1 MAEITQSAGSYLRPW
16 RNPLGGP
23 FPITHRKQST
33 GGSSLIIRIGTVL
46 GLDPNSTVYAD
57 CVVPSSQTSN
67 TIVST
72 AIVGVAAEGPGAV
85 SGGIASGIGSTNTQG
100 TLIPIWEA
108 NPHMEFMAYTRNG
121 ALASTL
127 VGTPRD
133 LLWDSTNF
141 ITLVNSGASSL
152 STPLNTVIVTELID
166 NIGDTGGRVA
176 FRFCVKD
183 PLSSLSTGCRL
194 AFFR

>member
-1 MAEITQSAGSYLRPW
+1 MAEITQSAGCYIRPW
-16 RNPLGGP
+16 RCPWGA
-23 FPITHRKQST
+23 FPMLSLPQST
-33 GGSSLIIRIGTVL
+33 GGSSLIIRIGEVL
-46 GLDPNSTVYAD
+46 GLDPNSTVYAN
-57 CVVPSSQTSN
+57 CVVPSSLTSN
-67 TIVST
+67 TVVST

-100 TLIPIWEA
+100 TMINIWEA
-108 NPHMEFMAYTRNG
+108 NPNVDFVAYTRG
-121 ALASTL
+121 SALASTL

-141 ITLVNSGASSL
+141 ILLVNSGASSL
-152 STPLNTVIVTELID
+152 STPLNTVQITGLID
-166 NIGDTGGRVA
+166 NVGDTGGRVT